1 MAAGA
6 ATSTRLKFWGVRG
19 SIPVPGPETLRYGG
33 NTTCVE
39 VRADGEVIVLDA
51 GTGIRTLGAKL
62 EKEFGVEPI
71 KISLL
76 ITHMHWDHIQGFP
89 FFLPSYNDKNQ
100 IRIYGYDGADA
111 GLREILIGQMAT
123 PFFPVRLDD
132 LPGRITIRRLDK
144 YEFKIGK
151 IRIKAKI
158 MNHPGVCV
166 GYRLET
172 SGGSIAFLP
181 DAEPYDNLK
190 LHTPH
195 HRLLSPEQTRAR
207 AEKARGELVDFLRGC
222 DVLILDAQYTDEEY
236 RDHIG
241 WGHGSL
247 STAVALAG
255 DADVK
260 ELILF
265 HHDPT
270 HNDAM
275 IDKMAAIARTSAQQ
289 SGKTLI
295 VEPAKEGLEIVL
307 NEAKTPAKS
316 GVH

>member
-1 MAAGA
+1 
-6 ATSTRLKFWGVRG
+6 VRG

-33 NTTCVE
+33 NTTCIE
-39 VRADGEVIVLDA
+39 VRADGEIIVLDA
-51 GTGIRTLGAKL
+51 GTGIRALGATL
-62 EKEFGVEPI
+62 EREFGADPI

-111 GLREILIGQMAT
+111 GLRDILIGQMAT

-132 LPGRITIRRLDK
+132 LPGRISIRRLDK

-151 IRIKAKI
+151 VKVHAKV

-166 GYRLET
+166 GYRLDT
-172 SGGSIAFLP
+172 SSGSIAFLP
-181 DAEPYDNLK
+181 DAEPYDNFK
-190 LHTPH
+190 LHAAH

-207 AEKARGELVDFLRGC
+207 AQKARTELVDFLRGA

-236 RDHIG
+236 RSHIG

-247 STAVALAG
+247 STAVALAA
-255 DADVK
+255 DAEVK
-260 ELILF
+260 KLVLF

-270 HNDAM
+270 HNDEM
-275 IDKMAAIARTSAQQ
+275 IDKMASIARVAAEHL
-289 SGKTLI
+289 GKPLE
-295 VEPAKEGLEIVL
+295 VEPAREGVEIVL
-307 NEAKTPAKS
+307 AGTSAGARARS
-316 GVH
+316 R

>member
-1 MAAGA
+1 MASGSPS
-6 ATSTRLKFWGVRG
+6 STRLKFWGVRG

-39 VRADGEVIVLDA
+39 VRADGEIIVLDA
-51 GTGIRTLGAKL
+51 GTGIRALGATL
-62 EKEFGVEPI
+62 DKEFRTEPI

-111 GLREILIGQMAT
+111 GLRDILIGQMAT

-132 LPGRITIRRLDK
+132 LPGRITIKRLDK

-151 IRIKAKI
+151 VQVLAKV

-166 GYRLET
+166 GYRLNT
-172 SGGSIAFLP
+172 STGSIAFLP
-181 DAEPYDNLK
+181 DAEPYDNFK
-190 LHTPH
+190 LHAAH

-207 AEKARGELVDFLRGC
+207 AEKGRGELVEFLRGC

-236 RDHIG
+236 RSHIG

-247 STAVALAG
+247 STAVALAA

-260 ELILF
+260 KLILF

-270 HNDAM
+270 HNDQT
-275 IDKMAAIARTSAQQ
+275 IDKMASIARRSAEH
-289 SGKTLI
+289 SGKSLE
-295 VEPAKEGLEIVL
+295 VQPAIEGIEIVL
-307 NEAKTPAKS
+307 NSRPAPS
-316 GVH
+316 HSRSR